1 MNHRFRSSRDCAAA
15 LSLLGL
21 TIALVACSSP
31 PPPPPPPETAGD
43 RAPYV
48 LGVTD
53 KLRVSVWRNPE
64 LSVGVVVRADG
75 MISVPLLDD
84 VQAEGLTPEEL
95 KEVITA
101 ELSEYVVAPD
111 VTVSVTQM
119 NSNVASVMGGV
130 TRAGMVELRRD
141 TRVLEAIARMG
152 GFNSFAKRK
161 KVRIMRP
168 TGDGFVEYIFNYD
181 AFLAGKAPGT
191 NMVLK
196 AGDTVVVPE

>member
-1 MNHRFRSSRDCAAA
+1 
-15 LSLLGL
+15 
-21 TIALVACSSP
+21 
-31 PPPPPPPETAGD
+31 
-43 RAPYV
+43 
-48 LGVTD
+48 
-53 KLRVSVWRNPE
+53 
-64 LSVGVVVRADG
+64 
-75 MISVPLLDD
+75 
-84 VQAEGLTPEEL
+84 
-95 KEVITA
+95 VITA

-130 TRAGMVELRRD
+130 SRAGMVELRRD

-152 GFNSFAKRK
+152 GFNNFAKRK

-168 TGDGFVEYIFNYD
+168 TGDGFIEYIFNYD